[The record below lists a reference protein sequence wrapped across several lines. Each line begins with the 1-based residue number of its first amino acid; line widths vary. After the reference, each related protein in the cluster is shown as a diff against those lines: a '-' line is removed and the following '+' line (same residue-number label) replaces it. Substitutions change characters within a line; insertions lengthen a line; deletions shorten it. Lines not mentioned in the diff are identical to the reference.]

1 MEDFSPRVPF
11 FFTPG
16 NHERRTVDAALL
28 FNETFKVYGVDKTLA
43 TGIYFGSV
51 FLAMFD
57 PYNVIYG
64 KVEDISSLEALK
76 AQLAKGVQS
85 GRFIIPYS
93 HYPLQCS
100 A

>member
-1 MEDFSPRVPF
+1 M
-11 FFTPG
+11 
-16 NHERRTVDAALL
+16 
-28 FNETFKVYGVDKTLA
+28 DKTLA
-43 TGIYFGSV
+43 TGIYFGSL

-57 PYNVIYG
+57 PFNLIYN
-64 KVEDISSLEALK
+64 KTEPISSLEALK

-85 GRFIIPYS
+85 KRFIIPYS